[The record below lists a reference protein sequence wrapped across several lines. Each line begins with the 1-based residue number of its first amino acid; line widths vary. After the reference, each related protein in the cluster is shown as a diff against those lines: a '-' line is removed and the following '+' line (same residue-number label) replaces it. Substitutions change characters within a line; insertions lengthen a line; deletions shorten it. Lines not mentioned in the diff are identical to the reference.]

1 MRLALPG
8 VICLGLFFWPIH
20 LVYTNYFSTFTSLNP
35 NNPPFTVWVL
45 CSIAPALPWF
55 VGYLFGW
62 SQKMLWERRRDRQ
75 LVPKE
80 RFKERRQLL
89 RELRRERRQK
99 ELIPHRTYPTALDYA
114 MERITGELTIDP
126 PSMVTIVF
134 TYPYTSEL
142 YVVLGF
148 VGYAPSGPNT
158 KDIYLDF
165 VYFLGTHKEWKEF
178 TEQNKEYTL
187 MRYGFLI
194 NYEQVVYIQVDP
206 SV

>member
-1 MRLALPG
+1 
-8 VICLGLFFWPIH
+8 
-20 LVYTNYFSTFTSLNP
+20 
-35 NNPPFTVWVL
+35 
-45 CSIAPALPWF
+45 
-55 VGYLFGW
+55 
-62 SQKMLWERRRDRQ
+62 
-75 LVPKE
+75 
-80 RFKERRQLL
+80 
-89 RELRRERRQK
+89 
-99 ELIPHRTYPTALDYA
+99 
-114 MERITGELTIDP
+114 
-126 PSMVTIVF
+126 MVTIVF